1 MIYYSKNLFYL
12 LIFILLQGCAGSGV
26 APVTNRT
33 EIKESSPVIT
43 TTSKNNKNKAP
54 QKSVRKK
61 IDCYVVVKGDTL
73 YSIAWRYNYDY
84 KKLANWNNIAP
95 PYIIHLGKNICF
107 KQTQKKKIT
116 RLKPKPDNSHSLTR
130 KKKDTNRNIK
140 NDASVK
146 NDKSSKNTSQEKIKW
161 FWPTQGRVVK
171 SNSPTSKKGM
181 DISGSLGQTIKAA
194 ASGEIVY
201 SGSGLVGYGKLIIIK
216 HNDKFL
222 SAYAYNSELLVKEG
236 DVVKAGQKI
245 SKMGQDHTGRN
256 MLHFEIRL
264 NGQPVNPLRH
274 LPKKRA

>member
-1 MIYYSKNLFYL
+1 
-12 LIFILLQGCAGSGV
+12 
-26 APVTNRT
+26 
-33 EIKESSPVIT
+33 
-43 TTSKNNKNKAP
+43 
-54 QKSVRKK
+54 
-61 IDCYVVVKGDTL
+61 
-73 YSIAWRYNYDY
+73 
-84 KKLANWNNIAP
+84 
-95 PYIIHLGKNICF
+95 
-107 KQTQKKKIT
+107 
-116 RLKPKPDNSHSLTR
+116 
-130 KKKDTNRNIK
+130 
-140 NDASVK
+140 
-146 NDKSSKNTSQEKIKW
+146 
-161 FWPTQGRVVK
+161 
-171 SNSPTSKKGM
+171 M

-194 ASGEIVY
+194 APGEIVY